1 MATLFVLESGISQAS
16 EETKKWFTERPFDS
30 FFCKMN
36 PDGTATFI
44 CSTNSKDRL
53 TTSLIK
59 EIVRA
64 DNGYMKI
71 ITQNS
76 VIHITPQVKTPYLE
90 YELSNI
96 ISEFKMKGI
105 ECTLANIG
113 EEICTEYAFYGV
125 TKYFNSP
132 NGIISHMQG
141 VDRETNEPIEDIR
154 EYPIKLACWYSR
166 YHIIRNPSS

>member
-16 EETKKWFTERPFDS
+16 EVTKKWFTERPFDS

-44 CSTNSKDRL
+44 CSTNPKNRL

-90 YELSNI
+90 YDLDNI
-96 ISEFKMKGI
+96 IRSFKMKGT
-105 ECTLANIG
+105 ECTLAKAG
-113 EEICTEYAFYGV
+113 EKICTRYDYNGDV
-125 TKYFNSP
+125 DYYNSP
-132 NGIISHMQG
+132 NGIIRHSHG
-141 VDRETNEPIEDIR
+141 FDSDTEEPIEDIR

-166 YHIIRNPSS
+166 

>member
-16 EETKKWFTERPFDS
+16 EVTKKWFTERPFDS
-30 FFCKMN
+30 FFCKIN

-44 CSTNSKDRL
+44 CSTNPKNRL

-90 YELSNI
+90 YDLDNI
-96 ISEFKMKGI
+96 IMSFKMKGT
-105 ECTLANIG
+105 ECTLAKAG
-113 EEICTEYAFYGV
+113 EKICTVYAYYGD
-125 TKYFNSP
+125 TDYYNSP
-132 NGIISHMQG
+132 NGIIRHMHG
-141 VDRETNEPIEDIR
+141 VDRDTEEPIEDIR

-166 YHIIRNPSS
+166 